1 MKHHG
6 GPENI
11 FGDETE
17 NWFGQVSNKNDR
29 QVGVLGVAYT
39 LPLLIQADMRIDTD
53 GKLRFQLS
61 REDISLSSR
70 LRWNW
75 MINTDKE
82 YMTGLRYIVTKY
94 LSLSAHYDSDMGP
107 GVGVTFTY

>member
-1 MKHHG
+1 
-6 GPENI
+6 
-11 FGDETE
+11 
-17 NWFGQVSNKNDR
+17 
-29 QVGVLGVAYT
+29 
-39 LPLLIQADMRIDTD
+39 MRIDTD

-61 REDISLSSR
+61 RDDISLTSR

-94 LSLSAHYDSDMGP
+94 FSLSAHYDSDMGA
-107 GVGVTFTY
+107 GAGVTFTY